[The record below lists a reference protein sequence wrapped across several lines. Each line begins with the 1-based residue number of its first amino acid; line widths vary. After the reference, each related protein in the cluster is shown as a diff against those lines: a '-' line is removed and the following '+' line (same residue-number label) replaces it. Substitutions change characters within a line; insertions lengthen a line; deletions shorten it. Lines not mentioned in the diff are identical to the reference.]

1 MNNAS
6 SDASSTTTSPNQAS
20 TPSGTGAETG
30 NAPPARK
37 QYSAPPAMVIDPSK
51 HYTATINTTK
61 GTMKAELYA
70 NEAPLTVNNFVF
82 LSRDGFYNGIKF
94 HRIVKGFMVQTGDP
108 RGDGTGGPG
117 YEFKDEPVT
126 RDYTRGT
133 LAMANAGPNTNGSQF
148 FIVQKDSP
156 GLQKN
161 YTIFG
166 KLTEGFETLDA
177 IANTPVGPAANGET
191 SAPQEDVHITSITIG
206 EK

>member
-6 SDASSTTTSPNQAS
+6 SDASSATMSPNQAA
-20 TPSGTGAETG
+20 TPAGTGAETG
-30 NAPPARK
+30 GAPPARK

-94 HRIVKGFMVQTGDP
+94 HRIIKGFMVQTGDP

-191 SAPQEDVHITSITIG
+191 SAPQDDVHITSITIG

>member
-1 MNNAS
+1 MNNSS
-6 SDASSTTTSPNQAS
+6 SDASGTTTSPNQAA
-20 TPSGTGAETG
+20 TPAGTGAETG
-30 NAPPARK
+30 GASPARK

>member
-6 SDASSTTTSPNQAS
+6 SDASSTTTSPNQAA
-20 TPSGTGAETG
+20 TPAGTGAETG
-30 NAPPARK
+30 GAPPARK

-94 HRIVKGFMVQTGDP
+94 HRIIKGFMVQTGDP

-148 FIVQKDSP
+148 FIVQQDSP

-177 IANTPVGPAANGET
+177 IANTPVGPDANGET
-191 SAPQEDVHITSITIG
+191 SAPQEDVHITSITID

>member
-1 MNNAS
+1 MNQAS
-6 SDASSTTTSPNQAS
+6 SDVSNATTSPNQAA
-20 TPSGTGAETG
+20 TPPGTGAETG
-30 NAPPARK
+30 GAPPAHK